1 MAAEHTP
8 PLKIGVIGAGTIS
21 QSVHIPSI
29 HRAGLTLS
37 WVCDLS
43 ASRAHEVAARTGA
56 RASTDPSEVFASDD
70 VDAVLIATPGSHAR
84 LAAQAIRAG
93 KHVLV
98 EKPVALTLREIDELR
113 DLAAEHSRVVQVGY
127 MKMYDPLTATARTE
141 LEALEDV
148 RLLRVTV
155 SHPAD
160 WPQIAHLRMSPA
172 PKDAPASAIAEAERY
187 EADRAREAIGAA
199 SDDLLSYYS
208 GVLNG
213 SVIHEFSLLR
223 ALGIELPSDWSA
235 SVFPS
240 LGGDAPACLLA
251 QAEVGDARY
260 LLSWNWLPEYPE
272 YDEELTV
279 LAANGRL
286 NFTLAKPYL
295 LESRSS
301 LDVQRN
307 QGLQR
312 RDTRVFD
319 GYETGFLRQLDAF
332 GASILT
338 GAPIISTLEGA
349 RADIRQV
356 QLLARAIA
364 RSQGVEL
371 DIEAAQ

>member
-141 LEALEDV
+141 LEAARIDGASRRAILWKV
-148 RLLRVTV
+148 YLPISL
-155 SHPAD
+155 PA
-160 WPQIAHLRMSPA
+160 
-172 PKDAPASAIAEAERY
+172 
-187 EADRAREAIGAA
+187 
-199 SDDLLSYYS
+199 
-208 GVLNG
+208 
-213 SVIHEFSLLR
+213 
-223 ALGIELPSDWSA
+223 
-235 SVFPS
+235 
-240 LGGDAPACLLA
+240 
-251 QAEVGDARY
+251 VG
-260 LLSWNWLPEYPE
+260 
-272 YDEELTV
+272 
-279 LAANGRL
+279 
-286 NFTLAKPYL
+286 TLATL
-295 LESRSS
+295 LFLFTWNEFLMPLVLVAQNPS
-301 LDVQRN
+301 VQTAPLALSFFAGNTRN
-307 QGLQR
+307 FDPSVTAAAAVIVAIPIIIVYAILQR
-312 RDTRVFD
+312 RFISGIVS
-319 GYETGFLRQLDAF
+319 
-332 GASILT
+332 GAVK
-338 GAPIISTLEGA
+338 E
-349 RADIRQV
+349 
-356 QLLARAIA
+356 
-364 RSQGVEL
+364 
-371 DIEAAQ
+371 